1 MERDISSV
9 IEAHSPE
16 QMSVPVLIEKDQRCL
31 QALFLLP
38 HWWNN
43 PVSARELA
51 SPPWD
56 DRILTEDI
64 PRGMPDQYIPLRS
77 RSRYVGLQQMEGV
90 PG

>member
-1 MERDISSV
+1 MPSGAGDSQSAQIKPLRAAEYMERDISSV
-9 IEAHSPE
+9 IEAHPPE

-43 PVSARELA
+43 PVNARELA

-56 DRILTEDI
+56 DRILTED
-64 PRGMPDQYIPLRS
+64 
-77 RSRYVGLQQMEGV
+77 V
-90 PG
+90 P